1 MIRSEDET
9 HAPGLSRS
17 RATDQLPHLP
27 RLGPNPASTALL
39 VSHRCGNFNHL
50 LATASL
56 PHTFS

>member
-9 HAPGLSRS
+9 HAPGLSRT
-17 RATDQLPHLP
+17 RATDRLPHLP
-27 RLGPNPASTALL
+27 RLGPNPASTPPLALR
-39 VSHRCGNFNHL
+39 RCGNFNHL